1 MFATFDSPMNEPSKQ
16 RPAIQK
22 KSWLGLLK
30 WLYRQTSPTA
40 GVFALGLF
48 AIFGAIFVR
57 FFPVQYNNS
66 GQAYLMIG
74 LVLLGVAFLRVL
86 FRGKLGK

>member
-1 MFATFDSPMNEPSKQ
+1 MNEPSKQ

-22 KSWLGLLK
+22 KSWLGILK
-30 WLYRQTSPTA
+30 WLYLQTSPTA

-48 AIFGAIFVR
+48 AILGAIFVR

-74 LVLLGVAFLRVL
+74 LVLLGVGFLRVV
-86 FRGKLGK
+86 FRGKLER